1 MNIVKIVRIIS
12 RPQGHLLLVGLN
24 GIGKQSML
32 NIAAYLAN
40 IRLFRIE
47 NVKNYGLTN
56 FREDVQKSITYLF
69 RSLENK
75 SIFLLNDFEI
85 QDEQYLEIISNV
97 INCGDIDGFY
107 EKKEDMDQL
116 VNLSKDLQKQT
127 ESKDQTLNKFI
138 QERLGNNMNF
148 VMTMSPVG

>member
-1 MNIVKIVRIIS
+1 
-12 RPQGHLLLVGLN
+12 
-24 GIGKQSML
+24 ML

-85 QDEQYLEIISNV
+85 
-97 INCGDIDGFY
+97 
-107 EKKEDMDQL
+107 
-116 VNLSKDLQKQT
+116 
-127 ESKDQTLNKFI
+127 
-138 QERLGNNMNF
+138 
-148 VMTMSPVG
+148 